1 MSEDIKTNTPPI
13 LEIVAEIFIESPE
26 LEALVVGNLQKI
38 AVECN
43 FKSIG
48 VANLQK
54 GGESESP
61 EGSLIWMGYEYGDD
75 DRINFLFG
83 PKTVAFNWAKH
94 PDDDENIYSQE
105 EAKIKDVF
113 YSLLSKVSKINA
125 VEIKFKTLRYKITN
139 ALEDLSFF
147 ENSNFKVSINNED
160 LIKAKKIRSLMYKE
174 EDDISART
182 ITVTAPATLY
192 SETYKKTIKKTI
204 VEILSE
210 VNIGSREEMC
220 TKIEAMNKKNKDTF
234 FALFKEEYIK

>member
-1 MSEDIKTNTPPI
+1 MFEDIKTSTPPI
-13 LEIVAEIFIESPE
+13 LEIVAEIFIESPDP
-26 LEALVVGNLQKI
+26 EALVVGNLQKI

-48 VANLQK
+48 VANLQR

-94 PDDDENIYSQE
+94 PDDDDDDTYLRE
-105 EAKIKDVF
+105 EAKIKSIF
-113 YSLLSKVSKINA
+113 YSLFSKIPKIEA

-139 ALEDLSFF
+139 ALENLSFF

-160 LIKAKKIRSLMYKE
+160 LVSAKKIRSLMYKE
-174 EDDISART
+174 KDDILTRT

-210 VNIGSREEMC
+210 VNINSYEEMC
-220 TKIEAMNKKNKDTF
+220 EKIEAMNKKNKDTF
-234 FALFKEEYIK
+234 FSLLKKNI